1 MKINVASNILKLL
14 LIAFSIGIILFGVF
28 ILPLLAKEML
38 DIYPELEYAKLP
50 ILIMCELLL
59 GLLLFGIVII
69 MHLLIVFDR
78 GNTFSLKFTFW
89 LEILVVLC
97 ILASIGTIFL
107 FYYMST
113 FGGPGP
119 LLSLTMIGAIFVIWI
134 VASVIMLVRSIV
146 KKAIVYKD
154 DYDLTV

>member
-1 MKINVASNILKLL
+1 MKVNVASNVLKV
-14 LIAFSIGIILFGVF
+14 LIIIFSIGVILFGVF
-28 ILPLLAKEML
+28 ILPILAHDMQG
-38 DIYPELEYAKLP
+38 IYPELEYAKVP
-50 ILIMCELLL
+50 ILIICEVLL
-59 GLLLFGIVII
+59 GLLLLGIGII
-69 MHLLIVFDR
+69 MYLLLVFDR
-78 GNTFSLKFTFW
+78 GNTFSLKFTRG

-107 FYYMST
+107 FYYMRT

>member
-14 LIAFSIGIILFGVF
+14 IITFSIGVILFGVF
-28 ILPLLAKEML
+28 ILPLLANDML
-38 DIYPELEYAKLP
+38 YIYPELEYAKQP

-59 GLLLFGIVII
+59 GLLLAGIGII
-69 MHLLIVFDR
+69 MYLLLLFDR
-78 GNTFSLKFTFW
+78 GNTFSLKFTYG
-89 LEILVVLC
+89 LEILVALC